1 MKKLF
6 ALLLFLVAAWSC
18 HMDGSYY
25 VQNCQDFVTLS
36 EGTLMNDYGVVYS
49 ISQVASDKVTVPTV
63 SGKRYFL
70 YFDIL
75 NANREILLKG
85 TTDVNVLQALP
96 VTDPAPAYHDP
107 IALAFSSIS
116 PYYLN
121 LQIAYYQVKGSDFY
135 HRFCVQYAKD
145 EETGMLVF
153 NFYHDGNDENP
164 ASVADAE
171 TLEQV
176 TRILSIPITGY
187 GWTPSGLLFN
197 CHVLQKKADDSG
209 YEVVQNTYS
218 SNN

>member
-6 ALLLFLVAAWSC
+6 VLLLCLVAAWSC

-25 VQNCQDFVTLS
+25 FQNCQDFVTLQ
-36 EGTLMNDYGVVYS
+36 EGCLVNDYGVVYS
-49 ISQVASDKVTVPTV
+49 ISQVASDQVVIPTT
-63 SGKRYFL
+63 SGRRYFL

-85 TTDVNVLQALP
+85 TTDVSVLQPLP

-135 HRFCVQYAKD
+135 HRFYVQYAKD
-145 EETGMLVF
+145 EETGMLVY

-164 ASVADAE
+164 ASVADTE

-176 TRILSIPITGY
+176 SRILSIPVTGFD
-187 GWTPSGLLFN
+187 WTPSGLQFN
-197 CHVLQKKADDSG
+197 CHVLQKKSDGSG
-209 YEVVQNTYS
+209 YEVVQTSYL
-218 SNN
+218 SND